1 MNDEW
6 WFKERIDERTI
17 LTIFGTAKI
26 QKDGYYVITTR
37 KEGNNKVKLH
47 RLIWEDKFGPIPD
60 GYVIHHLNKNKLD
73 NHLENLK
80 LLLDDEHRRLHTN
93 REANPMYGK
102 KNPSRSIMNKEN
114 VGNKNPFF
122 GRKHNTKSLIQMSS
136 KKNNTGVFRVS
147 KRTCKR
153 CNRGFIYGYRWKE
166 DGKTH
171 QISSSFLFDLK
182 QKIIKNGFDFIIV
195 DENLFN
201 KTKEA
206 EVLVDGR
213 AKQL

>member
-1 MNDEW
+1 
-6 WFKERIDERTI
+6 
-17 LTIFGTAKI
+17 
-26 QKDGYYVITTR
+26 
-37 KEGNNKVKLH
+37 
-47 RLIWEDKFGPIPD
+47 
-60 GYVIHHLNKNKLD
+60 
-73 NHLENLK
+73 
-80 LLLDDEHRRLHTN
+80 
-93 REANPMYGK
+93 
-102 KNPSRSIMNKEN
+102 
-114 VGNKNPFF
+114 
-122 GRKHNTKSLIQMSS
+122 MSS

-147 KRTCKR
+147 KRTCKK

-166 DGKTH
+166 DGKPH